1 LDAAAF
7 AVLDDPRVALDI
19 LESDTLFW
27 IEDQ

>member
-7 AVLDDPRVALDI
+7 AVLDDPRVAFDI
-19 LESDTLFW
+19 LESNTLFW